1 MAYVPYGQNTTG
13 GKQVAEVMAELQA
26 VAAKL
31 KDLGAWVS
39 QIGPVPLETNADFSV
54 PAGQGQA
61 FNDTFIQIVQAYAAF
76 YGDGSAGTNAEK
88 ISRLARGS

>member
-13 GKQVAEVMAELQA
+13 GKQVAEVMAEMQA

-31 KDLGAWVS
+31 KDLGAWVN

-61 FNDTFIQIVQAYAAF
+61 FNDTFLQIVGAYATF
-76 YGDGSAGTNAEK
+76 YGDGSPGTNCEK